1 MPQSNIAP
9 PLSSENT
16 SQTPV
21 QGAANGAAG
30 AQTATLAGVAGKRTY
45 ISGVAVNGFGAT
57 GAATASLVISP
68 LQGGNLTI
76 SVEVPAGVTTPIQP
90 LVITF
95 NPPIPCNAV
104 QTAITA
110 VLATFGAGNTDE
122 SVAAWGFQQST

>member
-1 MPQSNIAP
+1 MPQSNVAP

-16 SQTPV
+16 AQTPV
-21 QGAANGAAG
+21 QGAANGAAA

-57 GAATASLVISP
+57 GATTATLTISP
-68 LQGGNLTI
+68 LQGGNLTL
-76 SVEVPAGVTTPIQP
+76 SVEVPVGVAVPIQP
-90 LVITF
+90 IVIPF

-104 QTAITA
+104 GTAITA
-110 VLATFGAGNTDE
+110 VLGSFGAGNTDE